1 MATAE
6 ANNNDAVQVLVSEP
20 QIPVIPFA
28 ITLPTSTLQ
37 SFDDPLPKG
46 NSVSLMGNNGIVGS
60 IVLLRNS
67 AVVWVGWGTLGLTEA
82 ASTKH
87 GFGKGTWLLFGAL
100 NLK

>member
-46 NSVSLMGNNGIVGS
+46 NSVSLMGNNATQFCHGMGGLGNAWVD
-60 IVLLRNS
+60 
-67 AVVWVGWGTLGLTEA
+67 WVGG
-82 ASTKH
+82 S
-87 GFGKGTWLLFGAL
+87 L
-100 NLK
+100 NQA

>member
-67 AVVWVGWGTLGLTEA
+67 AMVWVGWGTLGLTGSEA

-87 GFGKGTWLLFGAL
+87 DGFGKGTWLL
-100 NLK
+100 K